1 MGRGRDDEPWVGR
14 ESIFRKKLNELRTTG
29 RIHELPKNDSVNRIK
44 ELEQSTYLNNVQT
57 TFQQAAPPELERVTL
72 LDGLTELYNNTTIN
86 RILSDEIK
94 RGRRYKYPSIVVA
107 LTPDKLEEIR
117 LTNGPLA
124 VDGIYKGTA
133 NFLMNTIRDVDIPS
147 RYSVDTFLVIC
158 PNTGMDGGKVL
169 AERLRNNICQARIS
183 DIGQNW
189 SVTASIA
196 VAEFPSMAQTVD
208 ELINVVGTA
217 LQQAK
222 DAGGDRVILAQP
234 PAVL

>member
-1 MGRGRDDEPWVGR
+1 
-14 ESIFRKKLNELRTTG
+14 
-29 RIHELPKNDSVNRIK
+29 
-44 ELEQSTYLNNVQT
+44 
-57 TFQQAAPPELERVTL
+57 
-72 LDGLTELYNNTTIN
+72 
-86 RILSDEIK
+86 
-94 RGRRYKYPSIVVA
+94 
-107 LTPDKLEEIR
+107 
-117 LTNGPLA
+117 
-124 VDGIYKGTA
+124 
-133 NFLMNTIRDVDIPS
+133 
-147 RYSVDTFLVIC
+147 
-158 PNTGMDGGKVL
+158 MDGGKVL

>member
-29 RIHELPKNDSVNRIK
+29 RIHELPKSDSVNRIK
-44 ELEQSTYLNNVQT
+44 ELEQSTYLNNVQQN
-57 TFQQAAPPELERVTL
+57 FQQAGPPELERVTL

-86 RILSDEIK
+86 RILGDEIK

-107 LTPDKLEEIR
+107 VTPDNLEEIR

-133 NFLMNTIRDVDIPS
+133 TFLMNTIRDVDIPS

-158 PNTGMDGGKVL
+158 PNTGMEGGKVL
-169 AERLRNNICQARIS
+169 AERIRNNICQARIS

-196 VAEFPSMAQTVD
+196 VAEFPSMGQTVD
-208 ELINVVGTA
+208 EVIGIVGIA
-217 LQQAK
+217 LEQAK
-222 DAGGDRVILAQP
+222 EAGGDRVVLATAP
-234 PAVL
+234 TVL